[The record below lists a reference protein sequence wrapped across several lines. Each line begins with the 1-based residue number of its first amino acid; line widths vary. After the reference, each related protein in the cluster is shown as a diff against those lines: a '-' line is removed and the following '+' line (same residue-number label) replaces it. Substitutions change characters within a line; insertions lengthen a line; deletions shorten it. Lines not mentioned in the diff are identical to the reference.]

1 MPPLSCRMIL
11 ATTVV
16 FQRISTALGKFGNG
30 DRVNSPRVTKLLE
43 PAGLALAAAAPFPGL
58 QISSARSE
66 CIDALINLLGS
77 DAFRKDEE
85 VALSVGEA
93 LATLTEVYKVP
104 VDSGEWEALASQSP
118 FDMDTDFASKS
129 PAPVQVR

>member
-1 MPPLSCRMIL
+1 MFSYSMIM

-16 FQRISTALGKFGNG
+16 LERIASAVGKFGNG
-30 DRVNSPRVTKLLE
+30 DRVNSPRVTKLVE
-43 PAGLALAAAAPFPGL
+43 PAGLALAVAAAFPGL
-58 QISSARSE
+58 QIAPARTE
-66 CIDALINLLGS
+66 CVDALINLLGS

-93 LATLTEVYKVP
+93 LATLAEVYKIP
-104 VDSGEWEALASQSP
+104 TDSVEWERLASHSP
-118 FDMDTDFASKS
+118 FDMDPEFASIS